1 MEHVNHPDHYQLNG
15 MEAIDII
22 AAVSKEY
29 SGVAAFDVGNALK
42 YIVRAKHKNGEEDIK
57 KAIWYLNHLLSLN
70 DNKDIFVKEYDT
82 NENR

>member
-15 MEAIDII
+15 IEVIDII

-29 SGVAAFDVGNALK
+29 SGVAAFDIGNALK
-42 YIVRAKHKNGEEDIK
+42 YIIRAKHKNGEEDIS
-57 KAIWYLNHLLSLN
+57 KAIWYLNHLRILN
-70 DNKDIFVKEYDT
+70 AKEGIFVKEYDT

>member
-29 SGVAAFDVGNALK
+29 SGVAAFDIGNALK
-42 YIVRAKHKNGEEDIK
+42 YIVRAKTQKWRGRHQES
-57 KAIWYLNHLLSLN
+57 HLVFESSAEF
-70 DNKDIFVKEYDT
+70 K
-82 NENR
+82 R

>member
-29 SGVAAFDVGNALK
+29 SGVAAFDIGNALK
-42 YIVRAKHKNGEEDIK
+42 YIVRAKRKNGEEDIK

-70 DNKDIFVKEYDT
+70 DKKDIFVKEYDT